1 MKKTNFLKT
10 VFTILMCGFFSI
22 TYAGTIYLSAT
33 GNDSNDGLTTGTAVA
48 SFSKAQTLAADGDT
62 IMVSGMIDFTVDP
75 ANTFTPV
82 NPAGSFSTSNKAGI
96 VLAKNLTIQG
106 ASNATDGFMGTNLT
120 SFNTTRFIQ
129 IITDLNLTLKNV
141 RLVNGEYNTDLTTV
155 AAGGG
160 AITMLTGSLVAE
172 NVIFDSNVVNGWTGI
187 TGGALYVG
195 NTNANG
201 LAFKNCIF
209 NANTAQKSGAIY
221 INSWGANS
229 TVKFENC
236 ALTNNVATTQFG
248 GSALYI
254 RANANANTTLNMV
267 NCTVKGNIVTAATNG
282 GAIYF
287 GAKSPSTTNVNIV
300 NCTITEN
307 TNGGTATN
315 GAGVYF
321 LNSTTGGCWG
331 NLYII
336 NSIIEGNKTS
346 AGAPSDLCVG
356 AISPTTAGGGSSTVP
371 GYIKIQ
377 NSIVGGVPTAVA
389 NVPAATNIVD
399 SPSYGYLSASSILP
413 DDYKAKLDAFDTT
426 TNSYALLAGSPAIDY
441 GKTSFLTSLVP
452 SVTTDQ
458 LGKTRP
464 STLCSAGS
472 VEKNAVLGL
481 KKNLDNSILVYRNAN
496 NQITV
501 ENTKSD
507 FTGAITV
514 YNTLGQIVAK
524 KLVTGAITTIDKPLN
539 SGVYI
544 VMLNNVAGSSSK
556 KVIIN

>member
-1 MKKTNFLKT
+1 MKNTYFMKTL
-10 VFTILMCGFFSI
+10 FTLILCGFFSL

-33 GNDSNDGLTTGTAVA
+33 GNDSNNGLTPATAVK
-48 SFSKAQTLAADGDT
+48 SLSQAQTLAADGDT
-62 IMVSGMIDFTVDP
+62 IMVSGMIDFTLDP
-75 ANTFTPV
+75 GNTFTPV
-82 NPAGSFSTSNKAGI
+82 NPAGSFSTSNKVGI
-96 VLAKNLTIQG
+96 VLVKNNLIIQG
-106 ASNATDGFMGTNLT
+106 SSNATDGFMGTNLT
-120 SFNTTRFIQ
+120 SFTTTRFIQ
-129 IITDLNLTLKNV
+129 INSDLNLTLKNIK
-141 RLVNGEYNTDLTTV
+141 LTNGEYNTDLTTV

-160 AITMLTGSLVAE
+160 AIVMTNGSLVAE
-172 NVIFDSNVVNGWTGI
+172 NVIFDSNTVNGWNGI

-201 LAFKNCIF
+201 LTFKNCVF

-229 TVKFENC
+229 TVLFEKC
-236 ALTNNVATTQFG
+236 ALTNNVASQQFG

-254 RANANANTTLNMV
+254 RANTGANTTLNMV

-282 GAIYF
+282 GAVYF
-287 GAKSPSTTNVNIV
+287 GAKSPSTTNVNLV

-307 TNGGTATN
+307 TNGGTSTN

-321 LNSTTGGCWG
+321 LNTTAGGCWG
-331 NLYII
+331 NLYI
-336 NSIIEGNKTS
+336 NNCIIEGNKTS
-346 AGAPSDLCVG
+346 GNVSSDLCVA

-377 NSIVGGVPTAVA
+377 NSIIGGVPTNVA

-399 SPSYGYLSASSILP
+399 SPSYNYLTATSTPA
-413 DDYKAKLDAFDTT
+413 DYIAKLGTFDTA
-426 TNSYALLAGSPAIDY
+426 TNSYPLLDGSPAIGY
-441 GKTSFLTSLVP
+441 GKTSFLTSLAP

-464 STLCSAGS
+464 APLCSAGS
-472 VEKNAVLGL
+472 VEKNPVLGL
-481 KKNLDNSILVYRNAN
+481 RKNLDSSILVYRNAN

-501 ENTKSD
+501 ENSTNDYS
-507 FTGAITV
+507 GSITV
-514 YNTLGQIVAK
+514 YNTLGQVVAK
-524 KLVTGAITTIDKPLN
+524 TAATSATTTIEKTLN
-539 SGVYI
+539 AGVYI
-544 VMLNNVAGSSSK
+544 VMLNNTAGSSAK

>member
-1 MKKTNFLKT
+1 MKNTYFLKS
-10 VFTILMCGFFSI
+10 VFTLILCGFFSL
-22 TYAGTIYLSAT
+22 TYAGTIYLSST
-33 GNDSNDGLTTGTAVA
+33 GNDSNNGLTVGTAVK
-48 SFSKAQTLAADGDT
+48 SFSVAQGLASDGDT
-62 IMVSGMIDFTVDP
+62 IMVSGMIDFTLDP

-82 NPAGSFSTSNKAGI
+82 SPAGSFSTSNKAGI
-96 VLAKNLTIQG
+96 VLAKNNLIIQG
-106 ASNATDGFMGTNLT
+106 TSNATDGFMGTNLT

-160 AITMLTGSLVAE
+160 AILMTTGSLVAE

-195 NTNANG
+195 STNANG
-201 LAFKNCIF
+201 LTFNNCIF
-209 NANTAQKSGAIY
+209 NGNTAQKSGAIY
-221 INSWGANS
+221 INSWGASS

-236 ALTNNVATTQFG
+236 ALTNNVATQQFG

-254 RANANANTTLNMV
+254 RANANANTTLNMI

-287 GAKSPSTTNVNIV
+287 GAKSPSTTNVNII

-307 TNGGTATN
+307 TNGGTALN

-321 LNSTTGGCWG
+321 LNTTTGGCWG
-331 NLYII
+331 NLYIS
-336 NSIIEGNKTS
+336 NCIIEGNKTS
-346 AGAPSDLCVG
+346 AGAPSDLCVA
-356 AISPTTAGGGSSTVP
+356 AISPTTPGTGSSTIP

-377 NSIVGGVPTAVA
+377 NSIIGAVPTAAA
-389 NVPAATNIVD
+389 NVPTGTNIVD
-399 SPSYGYLSASSILP
+399 SPSYNYLTAASTSA
-413 DDYKAKLDAFDTT
+413 DYIAKLDAFDTA
-426 TNSYALLAGSPAIDY
+426 TNSYALLDGSPAIAY
-441 GKTSFLTSLVP
+441 GKTAFLTSLVP
-452 SVTTDQ
+452 PVTTDQ

-464 STLCSAGS
+464 APACSAGS
-472 VEKNAVLGL
+472 VEKNPVLGL
-481 KKNLDNSILVYRNAN
+481 KKNLDNSILVYRNSN

-501 ENTKSD
+501 ENTKTD
-507 FTGAITV
+507 YTGAITV
-514 YNTLGQIVAK
+514 YNTLGQVVAK
-524 KLVTGAITTIDKPLN
+524 TPVTGMITTIDKSLN
-539 SGVYI
+539 SGIYI
-544 VMLNNVAGSSSK
+544 VMLNNAGGSYSK